1 MSENDRTARREDQV
15 GFFSKKTKEKQNTI
29 CANTVKG
36 NIYQDAVVSNQVIT
50 NQVINDPALSVNY
63 VKNDPEELKITM
75 DSIARVLNASTRPLP
90 EGYRPVVT
98 MRNGEAEIH
107 SEPVDESAA
116 SKNPRKTKMKFR
128 VGKEYEGM
136 TFHEILTRAR
146 ISQKPVNIEML
157 DMKKMIGDMED
168 PYQDSFQKEWRKSTF
183 QIVPEKLP
191 PAIRCTMKI
200 EGADLRYEEIML
212 DFQPSDPDQPVM
224 VLSNEG
230 SGDDMKIALQYN
242 GESGNVKF
250 SYHFCAT
257 SWKSLLKFYTFMKSA
272 GAGARLILWAE
283 DTNEEILSA
292 DLDRPLYFGDYKDL
306 DAGIQFVK
314 NLNLVSAQF
323 QQEFDIG
330 AEYDTE
336 EIETISFLADSIRN
350 RPTEFR
356 WNTFTMNAM
365 LSSVPEEIAN
375 LDEICDEIQNE
386 RDHEAKDEAESTT
399 KGKMKD
405 RICDGMSLEWRE
417 TKDIRIKNVLIQD
430 IMIHVTF
437 DSVQFLN
444 REEILDAMET
454 EIASGEPV
462 PVCIRAVPG
471 EKGNTGREIAEI
483 PV

>member
-1 MSENDRTARREDQV
+1 MDFFRKRTKD
-15 GFFSKKTKEKQNTI
+15 KQNTI
-29 CANTVKG
+29 CADTVNG
-36 NIYQDAVVSNQVIT
+36 NIYQDAVVN

-63 VKNDPEELKITM
+63 VKNNPEELKLTM

-98 MRNGEAEIH
+98 MRNGNAKIH
-107 SEPVDESAA
+107 SEPVDENAA
-116 SKNPRKTKMKFR
+116 AKHPKRIKMQFR

-136 TFHEILTRAR
+136 TFHEIMARAR
-146 ISQKPVNIEML
+146 IAQKPVNIEML

-168 PYQDSFQKEWRKSTF
+168 PYQDSFQEEWRKSTF
-183 QIVPEKLP
+183 QIIPEKLP

-200 EGADLRYEEIML
+200 KGTDMSYEGIIL

-230 SGDDMKIALQYN
+230 SGDDMKITLQYN
-242 GESGNVKF
+242 GESGDVKF

-257 SWKSLLKFYTFMKSA
+257 SWKSLLKFYMFMKSA

-283 DTNEEILSA
+283 DTDEEILSA
-292 DLDRPLYFGDYKDL
+292 DLDRPLYFGNYKDL

-323 QQEFDIG
+323 QKEFDIG
-330 AEYDTE
+330 TEYDAE
-336 EIETISFLADSIRN
+336 EIEAIAFLADSIRN

-365 LSSVPEEIAN
+365 LSSVPEEIAK
-375 LDEICDEIQNE
+375 LDEVCDEIPNE
-386 RDHEAKDEAESTT
+386 RDHGTKDEVQNRT

-405 RICDGMSLEWRE
+405 QIYDGMSLEWRV
-417 TKDIRIKNVLIQD
+417 TTDIRIKNVLITD
-430 IMIHVTF
+430 IIVHETF

-444 REEILDAMET
+444 KEEILDAMDT
-454 EIASGEPV
+454 EIASGKPV

-471 EKGNTGREIAEI
+471 EKGNTGRKIAEI